1 MTILTFFSSFFAC
14 SVVLWILLL
23 LLHWRKVASAFYH
36 LVGLYGGRGGGG
48 LREEVLC
55 AVCSIVKRPRDL
67 YHFSIHT
74 HECVL
79 IPSSCTVCHSPLAA
93 GPWDGGMY
101 LRRERQRSILR
112 TEDCCRPVLPIL
124 DGKGPTWQ
132 GSGFG
137 MSAEIKCSGRHR
149 PARNFSTA
157 RRSARQRTGKRTAPQ
172 YFMVVCNKIKFKG
185 LFNFAQ
191 SRAGCFKINTA
202 MQKGEAGWG
211 GFVEPFAL

>member
-1 MTILTFFSSFFAC
+1 MTILTFFLLFFAC

-36 LVGLYGGRGGGG
+36 LVGLYGGRGGGM
-48 LREEVLC
+48 REEVLC

-93 GPWDGGMY
+93 GPWDGDMY
-101 LRRERQRSILR
+101 LRWERQRSILR
-112 TEDCCRPVLPIL
+112 TKDCCRPVLPIL

-132 GSGFG
+132 GLGFG

-172 YFMVVCNKIKFKG
+172 YFMVICNKIKLTG
-185 LFNFAQ
+185 LLILRSPAPVA
-191 SRAGCFKINTA
+191 SKINTA